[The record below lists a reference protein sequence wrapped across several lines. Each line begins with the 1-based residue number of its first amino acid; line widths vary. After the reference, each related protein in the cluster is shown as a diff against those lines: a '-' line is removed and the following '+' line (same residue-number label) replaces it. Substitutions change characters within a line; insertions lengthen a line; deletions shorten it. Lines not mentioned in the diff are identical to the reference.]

1 MLKKFIKKIIFY
13 NKLKKIYFYLLIFY
27 FSFKKNYYDKNNQPV
42 FLISTNRSGSSLIA
56 SIIRQ
61 HPKLRSLSDEVL
73 KTEMKKKDSH
83 TIGFA
88 EDFIWN
94 FLDNYDND
102 HFEGKKEGF
111 IWSDPKHLSDFYR
124 DDFWAKKALIYE
136 IYKIKSD
143 KIPFVKHS
151 FFTLRLKLIKK
162 IFPKA
167 KIILNIRSYKDFIDS
182 NLHKWSVDERYLKI
196 FKENK
201 PDIGLHWYIL
211 NSIALYHLEK
221 YFKGQYHIFFH
232 EQLYDPEF
240 DNQTLMNKLT
250 DFLNLERFTF
260 SFVNVNPEHK
270 YNKKITF
277 EYNKP
282 DYASMIGSYE
292 KKIYEEIK
300 KK

>member
-1 MLKKFIKKIIFY
+1 M
-13 NKLKKIYFYLLIFY
+13 
-27 FSFKKNYYDKNNQPV
+27 
-42 FLISTNRSGSSLIA
+42 
-56 SIIRQ
+56 
-61 HPKLRSLSDEVL
+61 
-73 KTEMKKKDSH
+73 
-83 TIGFA
+83 
-88 EDFIWN
+88 
-94 FLDNYDND
+94 
-102 HFEGKKEGF
+102 
-111 IWSDPKHLSDFYR
+111 
-124 DDFWAKKALIYE
+124 
-136 IYKIKSD
+136 
-143 KIPFVKHS
+143 
-151 FFTLRLKLIKK
+151 IKK

-260 SFVNVNPEHK
+260 SFANVNPEHK